1 MLVEKTPLQEQN
13 IEVRSTMNTT
23 TEMPNRPGTEVD
35 PEVLQTVRER
45 MATLDEDRKTAVD
58 AREAIAEIRRSLK
71 TPVPR

>member
-1 MLVEKTPLQEQN
+1 
-13 IEVRSTMNTT
+13 
-23 TEMPNRPGTEVD
+23 MPNRPGTEVD

-45 MATLDEDRKTAVD
+45 IATLDEDRKTAVD